1 MTENFEDDF
10 YVDPELE
17 RFLDALSALIL
28 ADERRT
34 SVLNIARFQEMQAA
48 WEILRALARDM
59 EGVKLTCAAHEPFK
73 SMGYI
78 SLEGESLEIPDPV
91 PFARAAALADNLEVY
106 PLASGRVRLT
116 LTFLGLTTP
125 IE

>member
-28 ADERRT
+28 
-34 SVLNIARFQEMQAA
+34 
-48 WEILRALARDM
+48 
-59 EGVKLTCAAHEPFK
+59 AHEPFK